1 MRVERKAVPAHL
13 WMIKMMIYLLTSI
26 NNGDFYQSATLNNQR
41 VLTTGP
47 HLLGGS
53 KEAWQRTKGVPK

>member
-1 MRVERKAVPAHL
+1 MDDKNDDLP
-13 WMIKMMIYLLTSI
+13 I

-47 HLLGGS
+47 RLLGGS
-53 KEAWQRTKGVPK
+53 KEAWQRTKGAPK